1 MVSWMPGSEWIKEN
15 IGMDKET
22 KTKIHLFFRRLFK
35 RKLVMLAAIL
45 VLFFILTAI
54 FAPLLTPYE
63 PNKQDLTAILQ
74 KPSASHW
81 LGTDEAGRD
90 VLTRIFYGARTSLI
104 IGVVSVLI
112 SAVAGVTLGLVSAYY
127 GGLLNTVISRFID
140 VLMSLPSLMLA
151 LALGLVFGH
160 SIGSLM
166 IILGISTIPTYTRMM
181 SAQVLSVKN
190 QDYITAE
197 RVAGARNSR
206 ILISHILPNCFSP
219 ILVLLTFNIGMTI
232 LAESSLS
239 FLGMGINPPT
249 ASWGAMVSAGC
260 SKLLL
265 NPVYGIAPGVCV
277 CLLVYGF
284 NVLGDGLRDVLDPR
298 LRGSL

>member
-1 MVSWMPGSEWIKEN
+1 MK
-15 IGMDKET
+15 DK
-22 KTKIHLFFRRLFK
+22 KSKVRLFFRRLFK
-35 RKLVMLAAIL
+35 RKLVIFAALL

-54 FAPLLTPYE
+54 FAPILTPYDPYE
-63 PNKQDLTAILQ
+63 QDLLAIL
-74 KPSASHW
+74 KPPSAEHL

-104 IGVVSVLI
+104 IGVVSVVI
-112 SAVAGVTLGLVSAYY
+112 AAAAGIFLGLVAAYY
-127 GGLLNTVISRFID
+127 GGIVNVIISRLID

-160 SIGSLM
+160 STLNLM
-166 IILGISTIPTYTRMM
+166 IILGVSTIPTYTRMM
-181 SAQVLSVKN
+181 SGQVLSIKN
-190 QDYITAE
+190 QDYIMAE
-197 RVAGARNSR
+197 RVVGAKNSK
-206 ILISHILPNCFSP
+206 ILWSHILPNCFSP
-219 ILVLLTFNIGMTI
+219 ILVLLTSNIGTTI
-232 LAESSLS
+232 LAESALS

-260 SKLLL
+260 CKLLI

>member
-1 MVSWMPGSEWIKEN
+1 MKKKKGSIRR
-15 IGMDKET
+15 
-22 KTKIHLFFRRLFK
+22 FFKHLFK
-35 RKLVMLAAIL
+35 RKLV
-45 VLFFILTAI
+45 I
-54 FAPLLTPYE
+54 FAAVLVVFFVA
-63 PNKQDLTAILQ
+63 TAILAPVLTPHDPYKGDLTQ
-74 KPSASHW
+74 ILKKPSAQHL

-112 SAVAGVTLGLVSAYY
+112 SAVIGILLGLVSAYY
-127 GGLLNTVISRFID
+127 GGLINTVISRFID

-160 SIGSLM
+160 GQGSLM
-166 IILGISTIPTYTRMM
+166 VILGISTIPTYTRMM
-181 SAQVLSVKN
+181 RGQVLSIKN
-190 QDYITAE
+190 SDYVMAE
-197 RVAGARNSR
+197 RVVGAKNSR
-206 ILISHILPNCFSP
+206 ILLSHILPNCFSP
-219 ILVLLTFNIGMTI
+219 ILVLLTSNIGMTI

-260 SKLLL
+260 SKLLI

>member
-1 MVSWMPGSEWIKEN
+1 MK
-15 IGMDKET
+15 DK
-22 KTKIHLFFRRLFK
+22 KSKVRLFFRRLFK
-35 RKLVMLAAIL
+35 RKLVIFAAVL

-54 FAPLLTPYE
+54 LAPVLTPYDPYE
-63 PNKQDLTAILQ
+63 QDLLSIL
-74 KPSASHW
+74 KPPSAKHW

-90 VLTRIFYGARTSLI
+90 VLTRIFYGARTSLV
-104 IGVVSVLI
+104 IGVVSVFI
-112 SAVAGVTLGLVSAYY
+112 SAAAGILLGLISAYY
-127 GGLLNTVISRFID
+127 GGIVNIVISRMID

-160 SIGSLM
+160 STLNLM
-166 IILGISTIPTYTRMM
+166 IILGVSTIPTYTRMM
-181 SAQVLSVKN
+181 SGQVLSIKN
-190 QDYITAE
+190 QDYIMAE
-197 RVAGARNSR
+197 RVVGAKNSK
-206 ILISHILPNCFSP
+206 ILLSHILPNCFSP
-219 ILVLLTFNIGMTI
+219 ILVLLTSNIGSTI

-260 SKLLL
+260 SKLLI
-265 NPVYGIAPGVCV
+265 NPVYGIAPGICV

>member
-1 MVSWMPGSEWIKEN
+1 MK
-15 IGMDKET
+15 DK
-22 KTKIHLFFRRLFK
+22 KSKVRLFFRRLFK
-35 RKLVMLAAIL
+35 RKLVIFAALL

-54 FAPLLTPYE
+54 FAPILTPYDPYE
-63 PNKQDLTAILQ
+63 QDLLAIL
-74 KPSASHW
+74 KPPSAEHL

-104 IGVVSVLI
+104 IGVVSVVI
-112 SAVAGVTLGLVSAYY
+112 AAAAGIFLGLVAAYY
-127 GGLLNTVISRFID
+127 GGIVNVIISRLID

-160 SIGSLM
+160 STLNLM
-166 IILGISTIPTYTRMM
+166 IILGVSTIPTYTRMM
-181 SAQVLSVKN
+181 SGQVLSIKN
-190 QDYITAE
+190 QDYIMAE
-197 RVAGARNSR
+197 RVVGAKNSK
-206 ILISHILPNCFSP
+206 ILWSHILPNCFSP
-219 ILVLLTFNIGMTI
+219 ILVLLTSNIGTTI
-232 LAESSLS
+232 LAESALS

-260 SKLLL
+260 SKLLI

>member
-1 MVSWMPGSEWIKEN
+1 MEGKQS
-15 IGMDKET
+15 
-22 KTKIHLFFRRLFK
+22 KIRRFFKRLFK
-35 RKLVMLAAIL
+35 RKLVIFAAALVLLFIATAIL
-45 VLFFILTAI
+45 
-54 FAPLLTPYE
+54 APILTPYDPYE
-63 PNKQDLTAILQ
+63 QDLTQIL
-74 KPSASHW
+74 KPPSSEHL

-104 IGVVSVLI
+104 IGVVSVMI
-112 SAVAGVTLGLVSAYY
+112 SAVIGVVLGLVSAYY
-127 GGLLNTVISRFID
+127 GGIVNTVISRFID

-160 SIGSLM
+160 SMTSLM

-181 SAQVLSVKN
+181 NGQVLSIKN
-190 QDYITAE
+190 QDYIMAE
-197 RVAGARNSR
+197 RVVGAKNSQ
-206 ILISHILPNCFSP
+206 ILFSHILPNCFSP
-219 ILVLLTFNIGMTI
+219 ILVLLTSNIGMTI

-260 SKLLL
+260 SKLLI

>member
-1 MVSWMPGSEWIKEN
+1 
-15 IGMDKET
+15 
-22 KTKIHLFFRRLFK
+22 
-35 RKLVMLAAIL
+35 ML
-45 VLFFILTAI
+45 
-54 FAPLLTPYE
+54 
-63 PNKQDLTAILQ
+63 
-74 KPSASHW
+74 
-81 LGTDEAGRD
+81 
-90 VLTRIFYGARTSLI
+90 
-104 IGVVSVLI
+104 
-112 SAVAGVTLGLVSAYY
+112 LGLISAYY
-127 GGLLNTVISRFID
+127 GGILNVVISRFID

-160 SIGSLM
+160 STGSLM

-197 RVAGARNSR
+197 RVVGAKNGR

-219 ILVLLTFNIGMTI
+219 ILVLLTSNIGMTI

-265 NPVYGIAPGVCV
+265 NPVYGIAPGICV

>member
-1 MVSWMPGSEWIKEN
+1 MK
-15 IGMDKET
+15 DK
-22 KTKIHLFFRRLFK
+22 KSKVRLFFRRLFK
-35 RKLVMLAAIL
+35 RKLVIFAAVL

-54 FAPLLTPYE
+54 LAPVLTPYDPYE
-63 PNKQDLTAILQ
+63 QDLLSIL
-74 KPSASHW
+74 KPPSAKLW

-90 VLTRIFYGARTSLI
+90 VLTRIFYGARTSLV
-104 IGVVSVLI
+104 IGVVSVFI
-112 SAVAGVTLGLVSAYY
+112 SAAAGILLGLISAYY
-127 GGLLNTVISRFID
+127 GGIVNIVISRMID

-160 SIGSLM
+160 STLNLM
-166 IILGISTIPTYTRMM
+166 IILGVSTIPTYTRMM
-181 SAQVLSVKN
+181 SGQVLSIKN
-190 QDYITAE
+190 QDYIMAE
-197 RVAGARNSR
+197 RVVGAKNSK
-206 ILISHILPNCFSP
+206 ILLSHILPNCFSP
-219 ILVLLTFNIGMTI
+219 ILVLLTSNIGSTI

-260 SKLLL
+260 SKLLI
-265 NPVYGIAPGVCV
+265 NPVYGIAPGICV